1 MDFFNEFNN
10 CRLQFALN
18 VLSHAKVN
26 ELTEANYE
34 ELAQLSYLDMLNDA
48 QTSSSYKKYNAVE
61 NINDLVHALP
71 KVLKR
76 LPIKSEGNGIF
87 TLSPKEQ
94 AALQPFRPLFSSIEK
109 QFLADIC
116 RCSEAKLFLQPETIA
131 ALSKLPSEP
140 QPIIRTNSV
149 GKESLYTA
157 LDADIFRT
165 ILEAIST
172 RHYLRYSFRTK
183 DCSAEIETEGIP
195 FKIEYDVYEGRWWL
209 LLYYT
214 KEQRPIKAILQNITK
229 AVISDKKADLTEEDI
244 KQAILSKLTAPERV
258 VLHVENQKNALERT
272 FLIFNNT
279 INRKTKALSD
289 TTCEISF
296 NYFSNDPI
304 INKLLF
310 LGSCVTIVKPASL
323 RQEMI
328 KTLRNILAKE
338 ERQ

>member
-1 MDFFNEFNN
+1 M
-10 CRLQFALN
+10 
-18 VLSHAKVN
+18 
-26 ELTEANYE
+26 
-34 ELAQLSYLDMLNDA
+34 
-48 QTSSSYKKYNAVE
+48 
-61 NINDLVHALP
+61 
-71 KVLKR
+71 
-76 LPIKSEGNGIF
+76 
-87 TLSPKEQ
+87 
-94 AALQPFRPLFSSIEK
+94 
-109 QFLADIC
+109 
-116 RCSEAKLFLQPETIA
+116 
-131 ALSKLPSEP
+131 
-140 QPIIRTNSV
+140 
-149 GKESLYTA
+149 
-157 LDADIFRT
+157 
-165 ILEAIST
+165 
-172 RHYLRYSFRTK
+172 RYSFRTK
-183 DCSAEIETEGIP
+183 DCAAEIETEGIP

-229 AVISDKKADLTEEDI
+229 AVISDKKADFTEEDI

-258 VLHVENQKNALERT
+258 VLHVENQNNALERT

-279 INRKTKALSD
+279 INRKTKVLSD

-310 LGSCVTIVKPASL
+310 LGSCVTIIKPASL